1 LEVKRDI
8 LWRVYLC
15 FIGIVAFSFA
25 IIGRAIYI
33 QQAQGAYWIAQ
44 ANKQQQHFV
53 DIDAQRGTIYS
64 EDGSMLSTSI
74 PFFDIYIDFGAEG
87 LHDKDGKRFREN
99 VDSLAWT
106 LADYFKDKSKKEY
119 KALLQAGF
127 KRKDRYFQLKRNLS
141 FQHYKAM
148 REFPL
153 FRMGRNRSGF
163 IAEEKGKRLNPF
175 GLLANRTIG
184 LSRDYVTSDGKIKNT
199 NVGLEKTYDT
209 LLKGE
214 SGKRLVRF
222 LAGGV
227 YVPVEGSEIEAKN
240 GKDVITTLDVNIQD
254 IAENAL
260 LKVMDSN
267 EAQTGTCIVME
278 VKTGKI
284 KAIANLGRT
293 AEGKYWEDLNYAI
306 RASEPGST
314 FKLATLLAVL
324 EDKYATLNTK
334 VDLEGGSWRV
344 FSRTVYDSE
353 PHKPHDGTLKEA
365 FEYSSNV
372 GMAKMVMAHY
382 AKTPDKFVSHLRR
395 LRFNQPS
402 GIDLLGET
410 SPVVKTPKSR
420 TWSATS
426 LPWMSFGYE
435 VLVSPLQTLMLY
447 NAVANNGTMM
457 KPYLINKISESGIV
471 VKENNPEVLEESI
484 CSAETL
490 RQLQEALI
498 GVCGTEGKGTGYK
511 LFKGAGYSVAGKT
524 GTALV
529 ANGNRGYADHIYQS
543 SFAGYFPADDP
554 QYSCIVVI
562 KNKPFA
568 KVYYGAAVAGPVFK
582 EVSDKLFALNAS
594 KKKNKAEYVPAKDS
608 SNYYFAGASKD
619 IRQVMNKLQLSYSDS
634 VLTGDYARVYAVD
647 YSPVLKNN
655 EIRKAIMPDLRGMG
669 LRDAVYLLE
678 SMNLKVIAKGKGK
691 IKLQSVDPGAGIT
704 KNQKVTLELN

>member
-1 LEVKRDI
+1 MEVKRDI
-8 LWRVYLC
+8 LWRVNLA
-15 FIGIVAFSFA
+15 FIGIVIFSLA
-25 IIGRAIYI
+25 ILGRAVYI
-33 QQAQGAYWIAQ
+33 QQAEGSKWIAE
-44 ANKQQQHFV
+44 ANRHQQRIV

-87 LHDKDGKRFREN
+87 LRDKDGKRFKEN
-99 VDSLAWT
+99 VDSLS
-106 LADYFKDKSKKEY
+106 LSLSELFGDKSKKEY
-119 KALLQAGF
+119 KALLQGGYN
-127 KRKDRYFQLKRNLS
+127 KKDRYFQLKRNIS
-141 FQHYKAM
+141 FQQFREM
-148 REFPL
+148 RAFPM
-153 FRMGRNRSGF
+153 FRLGRNRSGF

-184 LSRDYVTSDGKIKNT
+184 LSRDYVTSDGKVKNT
-199 NVGLEKTYDT
+199 NVGLEKTYDSI
-209 LLKGE
+209 LKGE
-214 SGKRLVRF
+214 SGKKLVRF

-227 YVPVEGSEIEAKN
+227 YVPIEGSEIEAKN
-240 GKDVITTLDVNIQD
+240 GKDIITTLDVNIQD
-254 IAENAL
+254 ISENAL
-260 LKVMDSN
+260 LKIMDSM

-293 AEGKYWEDLNYAI
+293 SEGKYWEDLNYAI

-314 FKLATLLAVL
+314 FKLATMLAVL

-334 VDLEGGSWRV
+334 VDLEGGSWKV
-344 FSRTVYDSE
+344 YSRTVWDSE

-372 GMAKMVMAHY
+372 GMAKIVMANY
-382 AKTPDKFVSHLRR
+382 AKNPEKFVDHLKR
-395 LRFNQPS
+395 LRFNQLS
-402 GIDLLGET
+402 GVDLLGET
-410 SPVVKTPKSR
+410 SPVIKTPKSK

-447 NAVANNGTMM
+447 NAVANNGKMM
-457 KPYLINKISESGIV
+457 KPYLINSVRESGIV
-471 VKENNPEVLEESI
+471 MKENKPEVLEEAI

-490 RQLQEALI
+490 KLLQECLI
-498 GVCGTEGKGTGYK
+498 GVCGDEGVGTGYK

-529 ANGNRGYADHIYQS
+529 ANGSRGYADHIYQS
-543 SFAGYFPADDP
+543 SFAGYFPAEDP

-582 EVSDKLFALNAS
+582 EISDKLYALNT
-594 KKKNKAEYVPAKDS
+594 NKEKRKQYSPVKDS
-608 SNYYFAGASKD
+608 NNYYYAGAAKE
-619 IRQVMNKLQLSYSDS
+619 ITTVMDKLQIAYADS
-634 VLTGDYARVYAVD
+634 LRNNEWTSVYAVN
-647 YSPVLKNN
+647 YSPVLNGQ
-655 EIRKAIMPDLRGMG
+655 EISKDKMPDLRGMG
-669 LRDAVYLLE
+669 LKDALFLLE
-678 SMNLKVIAKGKGK
+678 SMNLKVVAKGKGK
-691 IKLQSVDPGAGIT
+691 IKMQSVNPGAAIE
-704 KNQKVTLELN
+704 KNQKITLELN

>member
-1 LEVKRDI
+1 V
-8 LWRVYLC
+8 
-15 FIGIVAFSFA
+15 FSFA

-33 QQAQGAYWIAQ
+33 QQAQGEYWIAQ

-87 LHDKDGKRFREN
+87 LHDKDGKRFKEN

-119 KALLQAGF
+119 KNLLQAGF
-127 KRKDRYFQLKRNLS
+127 RRKDRYFQLKRNLS

-240 GKDVITTLDVNIQD
+240 GKDVVTTLDVNIQD

-314 FKLATLLAVL
+314 FKLATMLAVL
-324 EDKYATLNTK
+324 EDKHATLKTK

-372 GMAKMVMAHY
+372 GMAKIVMAYY
-382 AKTPDKFVSHLRR
+382 AKTPEKFVNHLRK

-410 SPVVKTPKSR
+410 TPVVKTPKSK

-457 KPYLINKISESGIV
+457 KPYLINSISESGIV
-471 VKENNPEVLEESI
+471 VKENKPEVLEENI
-484 CSAETL
+484 CSPETL

-511 LFKGAGYSVAGKT
+511 LFNGAGYSVAGKT

-568 KVYYGAAVAGPVFK
+568 KVYYGAAVAGPVFR
-582 EVSDKLFALNAS
+582 EVSDKLIALNAN
-594 KKKNKAEYVPAKDS
+594 KRKNKGESLPAKDS

-619 IRQVMNKLQLSYSDS
+619 IRQVMDKLLMTYSDS
-634 VLTGDYARVYAVD
+634 VLDSDYTRVYAVN
-647 YSPVLKNN
+647 YKPVLKTND
-655 EIRKAIMPDLRGMG
+655 IRKAIMPDLRGMG
-669 LRDAVYLLE
+669 LKDAVYLLE
-678 SMNLKVIAKGKGK
+678 SMNLKVSAKGKGK
-691 IKLQSVDPGAGIT
+691 IKQQSIVPGAGIS